1 MKKLV
6 KYGLIWLK
14 GMTQKDPEGLR
25 GKYNNNTLY
34 TLTSS
39 AFNLLHKL
47 LFHTKLSLRLESF

>member
-1 MKKLV
+1 
-6 KYGLIWLK
+6 
-14 GMTQKDPEGLR
+14 MTQKDPEGLR

-34 TLTSS
+34 TNTLSSS